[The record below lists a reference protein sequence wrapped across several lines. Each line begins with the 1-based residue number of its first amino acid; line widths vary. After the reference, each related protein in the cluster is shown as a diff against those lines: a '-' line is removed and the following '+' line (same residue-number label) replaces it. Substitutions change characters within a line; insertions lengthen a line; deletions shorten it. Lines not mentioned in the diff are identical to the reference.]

1 LIREDWFMP
10 VTRRTKVARWGG
22 VLLVALAPLPWLGI
36 GSAVAAG
43 DAAGT
48 PGNKGTL
55 KVHEQGTP
63 SGFED
68 NDPKVCVFNFEGF
81 SFDEGQTGYIMIAG
95 QGQSSGSFG
104 PISFGPT
111 DVNGFYATE
120 YVNDGGLTVPD
131 GHYKATLYGKQ
142 LPGGELTDVKA
153 KSKVFK
159 VTCEETSTPTP
170 TETETTETP
179 TPTDTETT
187 ETATPTETE
196 TTETATPTET
206 ETTDS
211 PSPTDTETSETATP
225 PSSSPEVTETGSS
238 EPGTDTPSTSVKPTR
253 LTQPATLPQTGS
265 GVPVAGALAA
275 SLLLIG
281 LGALLLMGPGRLAA
295 ERYSRKH

>member
-1 LIREDWFMP
+1 MP

-43 DAAGT
+43 GAAGT

-68 NDPKVCVFNFEGF
+68 NDPKVCIFNFEGF
-81 SFDEGQTGYIMIAG
+81 FFDEGQTGYIMIDG

-111 DVNGFYATE
+111 DVDGFYATE

-142 LPGGELTDVKA
+142 LPGGVLEDVKA

-159 VTCEETSTPTP
+159 VICEATTSPTP
-170 TETETTETP
+170 TETETTESP

-187 ETATPTETE
+187 ESPT
-196 TTETATPTET
+196 
-206 ETTDS
+206 
-211 PSPTDTETSETATP
+211 PTDTETTESPTPTDTETTESESPPPTSSSPEVTETESTETGTP
-225 PSSSPEVTETGSS
+225 PESSSPEVTETGSS
-238 EPGTDTPSTSVKPTR
+238 EPGTSVKPTR
-253 LTQPATLPQTGS
+253 LTQPAALPQTGS

-281 LGALLLMGPGRLAA
+281 LGALLLMGPGRLAT